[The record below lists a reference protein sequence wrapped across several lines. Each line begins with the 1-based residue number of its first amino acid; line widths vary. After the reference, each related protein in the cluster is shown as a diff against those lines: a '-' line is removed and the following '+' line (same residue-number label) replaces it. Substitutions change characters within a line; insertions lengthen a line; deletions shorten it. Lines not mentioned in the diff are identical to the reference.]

1 MKKSPPSPAGP
12 GIITNQPTPPEAG
25 IEQMNEHDNQH
36 PQPPTTPTMQTG
48 QTGQTVQHEQNR
60 QTGQTR
66 TALADAVATLRA
78 HYVDFEAIA
87 MKQASVAM
95 RSGGHGSVTVAPVPV
110 NVGAWSLKCD
120 IDRLCLEAMRALRL
134 PAGGRDAVDMLK
146 AVGRPSCLDRLLQ
159 RDDAERL
166 VGLMVQAA
174 GRMMRWLERSP
185 ERTMIGQCPQCG
197 GDLWAERDDLD
208 GGWMVCRCG
217 STLRVRD
224 VVQAR
229 VWRLS
234 LCGAQGTAAGLAD
247 LLKACGIRVR
257 RKTISEWRRRGII
270 DAVGLEDGKPVFRL
284 WDVWR
289 ALNRHAVDES

>member
-36 PQPPTTPTMQTG
+36 PQPPTTPTK
-48 QTGQTVQHEQNR
+48 QNR
-60 QTGQTR
+60 QNRQNGRNRQNGQTR

-95 RSGGHGSVTVAPVPV
+95 RSGGHGSVTVAPVPI
-110 NVGAWSLKCD
+110 NVGAWQLKCD

-134 PAGGRDAVDMLK
+134 PVGGRDAVDMLK
-146 AVGRPSCLDRLLQ
+146 AIGRPSCLDRLLQ
-159 RDDAERL
+159 RDDADRL
-166 VGLMVQAA
+166 VDLMVQAA

-185 ERTMIGQCPQCG
+185 ERSMIGQCPECG

-234 LCGAQGTAAGLAD
+234 LCGARGTAAGLAD
-247 LLKACGIRVR
+247 LLKACGIKINRG
-257 RKTISEWRRRGII
+257 TISKWRERGVIE
-270 DAVGLEDGKPVFRL
+270 AVALEKGKPVYRL
-284 WDVWR
+284 WDVWM
-289 ALNRHAVDES
+289 ALHRNTVDEI